1 MAMFRPILAGQLSPS
16 IKQNSMDAVLVKCL
30 GVLFTGRST
39 QEYMH
44 YCDAILNQGML
55 GKYCDRAGKKLK
67 EIGVLICV
75 SLLSGLF
82 EFGATKP
89 DGSSRSLIRQEYET
103 MSGKGDTKSVAA
115 KEISLDPGIE
125 SNQQAISINHI
136 NHACKITFGVFA
148 VGLEKYQDRNII
160 PMIHAFTAFLN
171 VSARNTR
178 IMQLIETEV
187 PWNLL
192 VAFLNHY
199 TNPGTMTRTCLG
211 PNFPKPADDQI
222 GRPLPEDFV
231 MRGQMAFYNYFP
243 PTWFTDAD
251 VDEEEKI
258 LQLPSMAAPRL
269 SRILWNGIC
278 IAKHNK
284 WIAYDE
290 AIFRFSITDYTKS
303 LKPLDWPTSFE
314 PGTLPPELEKLVPPT
329 PANVLATIPSINT
342 PTVSDKSESMDFD
355 YSGATTSPRQVFTQ
369 TPKILKRESK
379 GDGIV
384 SVPSTPTKTIQ
395 PEMVDR
401 TEEMLGLSPP
411 TA

>member
-16 IKQNSMDAVLVKCL
+16 IKQNSMDTLLVQCL

-44 YCDAILNQGML
+44 YCDAILSQSIL
-55 GKYCDRAGKKLK
+55 DKYCDRAGKKFK

-75 SLLSGLF
+75 SVLSGLF

-89 DGSSRSLIRQEYET
+89 DGSSRSIIRLEYEA
-103 MSGKGDTKSVAA
+103 MSGNGSNEAMSAKGNNKPVSAKDTPV
-115 KEISLDPGIE
+115 DPGIE
-125 SNQQAISINHI
+125 SNQQAISVNHI

-148 VGLEKYQDRNII
+148 VGLDKYQDRNII

-171 VSARNTR
+171 VAARNTK
-178 IMQLIETEV
+178 IMELIEMEV
-187 PWNLL
+187 PWTLL
-192 VAFLNHY
+192 VAYLNHH
-199 TNPGTMTRTCLG
+199 TNPGTMTKICLG
-211 PNFPKPADDQI
+211 RNFPKPAGGKI

-231 MRGQMAFYNYFP
+231 MRGQMVFQNYFP

-303 LKPLDWPTSFE
+303 LKPQDWPTSFE
-314 PGTLPPELEKLVPPT
+314 SGILPPTILCSSPEGHI
-329 PANVLATIPSINT
+329 VLLTEVFSIA
-342 PTVSDKSESMDFD
+342 S
-355 YSGATTSPRQVFTQ
+355 SGGA
-369 TPKILKRESK
+369 
-379 GDGIV
+379 
-384 SVPSTPTKTIQ
+384 
-395 PEMVDR
+395 
-401 TEEMLGLSPP
+401 
-411 TA
+411 